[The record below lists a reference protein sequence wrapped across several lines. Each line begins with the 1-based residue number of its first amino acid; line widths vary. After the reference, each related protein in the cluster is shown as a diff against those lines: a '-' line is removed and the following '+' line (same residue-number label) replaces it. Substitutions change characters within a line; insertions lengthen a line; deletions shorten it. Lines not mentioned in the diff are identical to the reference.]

1 MSAVTVRPAEPEDVA
16 TMYGFIRELAAYERA
31 PDAVTGTADMLREAL
46 FGSRRSAEALLA
58 VDARGEPVGFA
69 LFHGTFSTWECRPGI
84 WLEDLFVPER
94 RRRGGVGGE
103 LLRALAALAVERGCA
118 RLEWTALDWNASALT
133 FYAGLGAERLQ
144 EWTTH
149 RLDGDALAAV
159 AGSFARERRHG
170 DRGPGTGDRGPGTRD
185 RGPGNREPDA
195 PRNGL
200 TRRRAPHGGGALP

>member
-94 RRRGGVGGE
+94 HRRGARCGAR
-103 LLRALAALAVERGCA
+103 LRAA
-118 RLEWTALDWNASALT
+118 
-133 FYAGLGAERLQ
+133 
-144 EWTTH
+144 
-149 RLDGDALAAV
+149 
-159 AGSFARERRHG
+159 
-170 DRGPGTGDRGPGTRD
+170 
-185 RGPGNREPDA
+185 
-195 PRNGL
+195 
-200 TRRRAPHGGGALP
+200 